1 MPESVATGP
10 RSVTGDL
17 VFPTPSTDRMLE
29 EGSVIWVDTGV
40 TLDGYDS
47 DVRATFGLS
56 LGIKHMLS
64 DRFGL
69 RAEGRAFFVSVGSGG
84 GVFCSGSCL
93 FVFRASGLWQG
104 DLSAGVTLGF

>member
-1 MPESVATGP
+1 MRARFAWRLAIIIAAVLAGAVPLLAQLP
-10 RSVTGDL
+10 
-17 VFPTPSTDRMLE
+17 F
-29 EGSVIWVDTGV
+29 
-40 TLDGYDS
+40 
-47 DVRATFGLS
+47 ATFGLS
-56 LGIKHMLS
+56 LGIKHALS